1 MTSCR
6 THHSTYFMNYYPSIH
21 LLYAFMSIISLHSIL
36 LWKSTKVWGLTE
48 VGNSSAHLLILNY
61 DSIQKC
67 NKTLSSVVSVL
78 ATKWLGQLILPWC
91 YHYIYLHGTLK
102 GHGCALWN
110 NLWSLVAYSR
120 FIHPEQ
126 IYWISLQPKAG
137 KGKKK
142 LQLWHVLWKAA
153 MNCLHKPSPE
163 KEGVARPWDSFYMH
177 QQLSVLL
184 MNAHHVSHHQIPV
197 DLLTGN

>member
-78 ATKWLGQLILPWC
+78 PPSGWVSSSFLGVIIIFTYTEPWKVTAVHFETTCEAWWPIL
-91 YHYIYLHGTLK
+91 
-102 GHGCALWN
+102 ALFIQN
-110 NLWSLVAYSR
+110 RFTESLYNQR
-120 FIHPEQ
+120 
-126 IYWISLQPKAG
+126 LG
-137 KGKKK
+137 KGKKNCSFDTFFEK
-142 LQLWHVLWKAA
+142 L
-153 MNCLHKPSPE
+153 
-163 KEGVARPWDSFYMH
+163 PWTVFINH
-177 QQLSVLL
+177 
-184 MNAHHVSHHQIPV
+184 PRR
-197 DLLTGN
+197 